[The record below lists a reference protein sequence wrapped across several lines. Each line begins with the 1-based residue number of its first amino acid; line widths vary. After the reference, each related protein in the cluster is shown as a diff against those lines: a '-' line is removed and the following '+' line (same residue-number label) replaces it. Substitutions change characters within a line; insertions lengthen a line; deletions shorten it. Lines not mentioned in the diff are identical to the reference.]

1 MDMQPRINKNQKVKS
16 RKIYFST
23 KFKWCTPKIWFL
35 RWCLS
40 LKVLRQTS
48 HEYGRLVL
56 PQISFMCLCKLSCL
70 VKKLQQFGHWKIFF
84 KPTIKTKSNPN
95 FGRIKLRVFEVSLF
109 SFLTGCSPMGHSKR
123 ASLLWIEP
131 QPVWGKKDTLSDIC
145 VLFWVDVVEMSFEVI
160 FPFRL
165 VGAHRAEETRQFTA
179 LVLLVSAQMGSVF
192 VSFTTL
198 IAFVLLI

>member
-1 MDMQPRINKNQKVKS
+1 MQPRINKNQKVKS

-109 SFLTGCSPMGHSKR
+109 SFLTGCSPMGTLKKGQLIMNWTSTSLRKKR
-123 ASLLWIEP
+123 HFKWYLCIVLSGRSRNEF
-131 QPVWGKKDTLSDIC
+131 WGYLS
-145 VLFWVDVVEMSFEVI
+145 F
-160 FPFRL
+160 
-165 VGAHRAEETRQFTA
+165 
-179 LVLLVSAQMGSVF
+179 
-192 VSFTTL
+192 
-198 IAFVLLI
+198 